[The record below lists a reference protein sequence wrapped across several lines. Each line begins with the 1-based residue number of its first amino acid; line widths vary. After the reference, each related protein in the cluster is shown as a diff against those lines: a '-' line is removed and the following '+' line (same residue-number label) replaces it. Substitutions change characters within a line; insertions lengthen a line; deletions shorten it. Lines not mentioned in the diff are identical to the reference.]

1 MVHAYVP
8 PVRRCTTCN
17 KLGHLKAQ
25 CRSTVPV
32 CPRCGS
38 RGHTPD
44 VCPNKLCCLNCG
56 GPHSAAY
63 QGCPQQRLRLIANR
77 IRSGTFI
84 PYSEA
89 LKRAHVEVE
98 DRKKPLQPI
107 AETAPHDPFWR
118 EEPAVSKTFEPPKR
132 SYADAAGNKV
142 QTCVPAILKT
152 PTVLAARALKTK
164 AKKTQIQ
171 TNIEKLRLNRLE
183 QQLIERVTEK
193 IVHSVQQ
200 RLTATVATQT
210 ESPRAVPIKTV
221 TVEVQVNLE
230 NTVSVATQTVQLDDG
245 WVSEP
250 EIEEPMN
257 EQPSVNNILA
267 RLCALTEECFKPK
280 SPPQV
285 AQVVVPP
292 IPPVPFETVNRKKR
306 RGKKQKDKDANF
318 GDRWSK

>member
-1 MVHAYVP
+1 M
-8 PVRRCTTCN
+8 
-17 KLGHLKAQ
+17 
-25 CRSTVPV
+25 
-32 CPRCGS
+32 
-38 RGHTPD
+38 
-44 VCPNKLCCLNCG
+44 
-56 GPHSAAY
+56 
-63 QGCPQQRLRLIANR
+63 
-77 IRSGTFI
+77 
-84 PYSEA
+84 
-89 LKRAHVEVE
+89 
-98 DRKKPLQPI
+98 
-107 AETAPHDPFWR
+107 
-118 EEPAVSKTFEPPKR
+118 
-132 SYADAAGNKV
+132 
-142 QTCVPAILKT
+142 
-152 PTVLAARALKTK
+152 
-164 AKKTQIQ
+164 
-171 TNIEKLRLNRLE
+171 
-183 QQLIERVTEK
+183 
-193 IVHSVQQ
+193 
-200 RLTATVATQT
+200 ATQT

>member
-1 MVHAYVP
+1 M
-8 PVRRCTTCN
+8 
-17 KLGHLKAQ
+17 G
-25 CRSTVPV
+25 
-32 CPRCGS
+32 PRCGS

-44 VCPNKLCCLNCG
+44 VCPNKLCCLKTAEALTRQ
-56 GPHSAAY
+56 PTKAAHNNVCALS
-63 QGCPQQRLRLIANR
+63 QTESGLP
-77 IRSGTFI
+77 GTFI

-152 PTVLAARALKTK
+152 PTVLAAWALKTK
-164 AKKTQIQ
+164 AKKNQIQ

-183 QQLIERVTEK
+183 QQLIERATEK
-193 IVHSVQQ
+193 VVHSVQQ

-210 ESPRAVPIKTV
+210 ENPRAAPIKTV
-221 TVEVQVNLE
+221 AVEVQVNLE
-230 NTVSVATQTVQLDDG
+230 NKVSVATQTVQLDDG
-245 WVSEP
+245 WVSES
-250 EIEEPMN
+250 EIEQPMN

-267 RLCALTEECFKPK
+267 RLCALTEECLKPK

-285 AQVVVPP
+285 AQVVM
-292 IPPVPFETVNRKKR
+292 PPVPFETVNRKKR

-318 GDRWSK
+318 GDMSSK